1 MDDLRLTD
9 LKKYEKGQKIDLC
22 LELDRLLKANFSA
35 LSDFS
40 KNILHIQ
47 SVLLAKP

>member
-35 LSDFS
+35 LPDFS